1 MHSRQILAVPSS
13 SIPKSHLS
21 PGEQPSL
28 NPLDLVQL
36 KPLMQLTSGRPDT
49 TIALIDGPVAAN
61 HPDLSHTKIRELQGK
76 PGGTCTRSNSVGCM
90 HGTFVAGILS
100 ARRGSPAPAIA
111 PNCTL
116 LIRPIFNETGS
127 GKEQLPSATPEELA
141 TAILDCVDAGAH
153 IVNLSA
159 ALARPSA
166 KGEQSLENA
175 IDHAARRGVIVVV
188 ASGNQGVIGSSAITR
203 HTWVIPVVACDKL
216 GRPKGFSNLG
226 RSIGRRGLSA
236 PGDDI
241 TSLGTTGEP
250 ISFGGTSAAAP
261 FVSATIALLRS
272 EFPNAAPS
280 QLKLAV
286 TQAAVGRRDT
296 VIPPLLNAWA
306 AYQFLKVSQARR

>member
-1 MHSRQILAVPSS
+1 MRSRQILAVPSS
-13 SIPKSHLS
+13 SISQSHFS
-21 PGEQPSL
+21 PGEQPSP
-28 NPLDLVQL
+28 NPLNLVQL
-36 KPLMQLTSGRPDT
+36 NPLMQLTSGRPDT
-49 TIALIDGPVAAN
+49 TIALIDGPVATN
-61 HPDLSHTKIRELQGK
+61 HPDLSNTKIRELHGK
-76 PGGTCTRSNSVGCM
+76 PGGTCTRANSVGCM

-100 ARRGSPAPAIA
+100 ARRGSQAPAIA

-116 LIRPIFNETGS
+116 LVRPIFNETQP
-127 GKEQLPSATPEELA
+127 GKEHLPSATPEDLA
-141 TAILDCVDAGAH
+141 TAILDCVEAGAH

-166 KGEQSLENA
+166 KGEQSLESA
-175 IDHAARRGVIVVV
+175 LDHAARRGVIIVV
-188 ASGNQGVIGSSAITR
+188 ASGNQGSIGSSAITR

-236 PGDDI
+236 PGDEV
-241 TSLGTTGEP
+241 TSLGTTGNP
-250 ISFGGTSAAAP
+250 VTFGGTSAAAP
-261 FVSATIALLRS
+261 FVTATIALLRS

-286 TQAAVGRRDT
+286 TQAAVGRRDS

-306 AYQFLKVSQARR
+306 AYQFLSVNKARR